1 MNALH
6 SFRTVMLGLAAL
18 AVAPQALAEC
28 PAWLDHEVNK
38 LRSVES
44 VNPCQAFAGRPL
56 LIVNTASFCGYTG
69 QFEGLEK
76 LHQAYADRG
85 LAVIGVPSNDFRQ
98 EASNEDKTAEVCFVD
113 YQVTFTMT
121 APQKVRGADAHPI
134 FQGLAQASGETP
146 RWNFNKYLVDQDS
159 GQVWYF
165 TSQIRPTD
173 KALIDRIESLL

>member
-6 SFRTVMLGLAAL
+6 CIRSVIWSALVLLASPL
-18 AVAPQALAEC
+18 ALAEC
-28 PAWLDHEVNK
+28 PAWLDHDVNK

-44 VNPCQAFAGRPL
+44 VNPCQAFAGQPL

-69 QFEGLEK
+69 QFEGLEA
-76 LHQAYADRG
+76 LYQAYRDRG
-85 LAVIGVPSNDFRQ
+85 LAVMGVPSNDFRQ
-98 EASNEDKTAEVCFVD
+98 EASSEAKTAEVCFVD

-134 FQGLAQASGETP
+134 FKGLAEASGEMP
-146 RWNFNKYLVDQDS
+146 RWNFNKYLVDQTT

-165 TSQIRPTD
+165 TSQVRPGD
-173 KALIDRIESLL
+173 QALIDRIESLL